1 MYNLTTILQIG
12 GLFLIAMYLLHRVDI
27 LEEENEGL
35 KDRIKR
41 DKEWAEDYRYLSIE
55 SAIFNERL
63 RVSHDEFAKKCEEF
77 QKQCQEYH
85 RQCEEIDKKYE
96 VKKDEEGQNITR

>member
-1 MYNLTTILQIG
+1 MINLTTILQIG

-41 DKEWAEDYRYLSIE
+41 DKEWAEEYRYLSIE
-55 SAIFNERL
+55 SAIASERL
-63 RVSHDEFAKKCEEF
+63 RVSHEEYKKTCEDF
-77 QKQCQEYH
+77 QK
-85 RQCEEIDKKYE
+85 KVSE
-96 VKKDEEGQNITR
+96 V